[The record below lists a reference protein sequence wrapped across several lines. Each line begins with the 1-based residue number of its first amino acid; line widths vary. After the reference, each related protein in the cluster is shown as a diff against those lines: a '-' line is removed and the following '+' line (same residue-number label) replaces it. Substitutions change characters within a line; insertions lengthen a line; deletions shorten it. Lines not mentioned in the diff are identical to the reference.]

1 MVRIYNAATV
11 ENALVD
17 AVSVSDVYDRMELD
31 LGERYRADAIS
42 AAAERLAWALE
53 DREGLEDID
62 IVEELEGW
70 RDDYDPSWT
79 IYTSEI
85 DDVLCDAGIDRV
97 IECYAGMFGEAPT
110 SASAMV
116 GAVLWDLTG
125 AVISAFGDMDPDD
138 VDMSEAWEDADD

>member
-17 AVSVSDVYDRMELD
+17 AVSVSDVCDRMELYI
-31 LGERYRADAIS
+31 GERYRADAIS
-42 AAAERLAWALE
+42 AAAEHLAWAIEDHGSLE
-53 DREGLEDID
+53 DFD
-62 IVEELEGW
+62 IVEALEGW
-70 RDDYDPSWT
+70 RGDYNPSWT

-85 DDVLCDAGIDRV
+85 NDVICDAGIDDV
-97 IECYAGMFGEAPT
+97 IECHAGMFGEAPT

-125 AVISAFGDMDPDD
+125 AVVSAFADVDPDD
-138 VDMSEAWEDADD
+138 VDMSEAWEDTDD